1 MIRTGK
7 GVPVPVPPQLLQ
19 AARPEPE
26 HLRHPTSPSDHR
38 VQKHVTLP
46 VPLQVGQRGNGPPA
60 IGFWSR
66 TDLTKTA
73 PAKTLRPVASWVMA
87 IGPIVLRRERKKVAN
102 FGDNAK
108 VESWRD

>member
-1 MIRTGK
+1 MTR
-7 GVPVPVPPQLLQ
+7 
-19 AARPEPE
+19 
-26 HLRHPTSPSDHR
+26 
-38 VQKHVTLP
+38 P
-46 VPLQVGQRGNGPPA
+46 VPLQVGQRGKGPPA